1 MKFGDIYIFFCYI
14 IISYLSISLTCF
26 SVNILNYCNSISQSL
41 YKLYQLYELWGTYLI
56 KKDIISESEI
66 DDDRDESCLI
76 EGKSYTIG
84 FGRLQVPETLKWKSS
99 GIQVDLDLEFNY
111 F

>member
-1 MKFGDIYIFFCYI
+1 M
-14 IISYLSISLTCF
+14 
-26 SVNILNYCNSISQSL
+26 NYCNSISQSL
-41 YKLYQLYELWGTYLI
+41 YKLYQLYQLWGTYLI

-84 FGRLQVPETLKWKSS
+84 FDRLQVPETLKWKSS